1 LKNLSEAAI
10 FLSLAEELFK
20 NSKMAFEQQKRQ
32 IAYKVKI
39 KDIVQGRYVKDD
51 VEPSYV
57 LSDNQ
62 KISRVNLLATIV
74 AKSNTGNPQSM
85 LLDDGSGKISV
96 RFFQEQPKASLIDIG
111 DSVLLIGRVREYNA
125 ERYIAPEIV
134 KKIEN
139 KAWIEVRKLELKGNE
154 LKPVVKEVTQVIKEP
169 VKAEK
174 AIEYEITP
182 IDRIY
187 ELIKKL
193 DAGSGADIDEIIQNS
208 KEQDTEKIIN
218 GLLEKGDIF
227 EIRKGRL
234 KVLE

>member
-1 LKNLSEAAI
+1 
-10 FLSLAEELFK
+10 
-20 NSKMAFEQQKRQ
+20 M
-32 IAYKVKI
+32 AYKVRI
-39 KDIVQGRYVKDD
+39 KNIIQGQYVKDD

-57 LSDNQ
+57 ISDNQ
-62 KISRVNLLATIV
+62 KISRVNILATIV

-96 RFFQEQPKASLIDIG
+96 RFFQELAHASTIDIG
-111 DSVLLIGRVREYNA
+111 ESVLLIGRVREYNA
-125 ERYIAPEIV
+125 ERYIAPEII
-134 KKIEN
+134 KKIDN
-139 KAWIEVRKLELKGNE
+139 KAWIEVRKLELKGNKK
-154 LKPVVKEVTQVIKEP
+154 KPAEKEITRVIKEP

-182 IDRIY
+182 VDRIY

-193 DAGSGADIDEIIQNS
+193 DSGSGADIDEIIQNS
-208 KEQDTEKIIN
+208 KEQDTEKVISS
-218 GLLEKGDIF
+218 LLEKGEIF